1 MFILQ
6 PCHVV
11 YTDYRP
17 VPLQHFVFPSGGD
30 GIHLVVDEHG
40 KFREENFSEAI
51 AKLGGGQE
59 GRPRKN
65 AQRDGSDCYNIVKMI
80 MERNFAPVI
89 VFSFSKKECE
99 AYALQ
104 MAKLDFN
111 TPEEKKLVD
120 EVFQNAMMVLSEE
133 DRALPQVENVL
144 PLLKRGIGIHHGGLL
159 PILKE
164 TTEILFGEGLIK
176 ALFATET
183 FAMGLNMP
191 ARTVVFTS
199 SQKFDGTDMRWVS
212 SGEYIQMSGRAGRR
226 GLDERGIVILMID
239 DKMNPAIGRELL
251 KGAADQLNSA
261 FHLTYNMVLNL
272 LRVEEV
278 NPEFMMERSFHQFQ
292 NYSNIPK
299 LYQNV
304 KDLEEKISGIKITDE
319 IEVNSYFRL
328 QEQLNNLSSQFQSWL
343 VKPQY
348 LVPFLQAGRLV
359 SVKHGEKDFGFGAV
373 VSFKKKTPKEKA
385 NPMEEDSSYVIDVL
399 LHVST
404 ETSKSTSTLNLMPPP
419 KNEKGVM
426 VVVPIHPSL
435 IQQISSVRIF
445 IPQDLRPSDNRKA
458 VMKSIEQVQ
467 KRFGAKNV
475 PLLDPV
481 KDMKI
486 GDKGFKEIIKKIDAF
501 EKRLKEH
508 GLNNNPDLAKLLN
521 SYGKKD
527 KIIKEHEE
535 AKTELKKAKSLL
547 QMSDLKCM
555 KRVLRRLGYCT
566 QADVIE
572 VKGRIACELSS
583 ADELLLTEMMFNGL
597 FNDLEPAQAASIL
610 SCFVCDERSNEMPKL
625 TGELSGPLR
634 TMQDMAKRIATVSK
648 EAKIEID
655 EELYVQKFKPYMMDI
670 VFEWC
675 KGATFMQICK
685 MTDIFEGKSC
695 PGRSE

>member
-1 MFILQ
+1 LTLLTF
-6 PCHVV
+6 
-11 YTDYRP
+11 
-17 VPLQHFVFPSGGD
+17 F
-30 GIHLVVDEHG
+30 
-40 KFREENFSEAI
+40 KFFKA
-51 AKLGGGQE
+51 
-59 GRPRKN
+59 
-65 AQRDGSDCYNIVKMI
+65 
-80 MERNFAPVI
+80 
-89 VFSFSKKECE
+89 
-99 AYALQ
+99 
-104 MAKLDFN
+104 
-111 TPEEKKLVD
+111 EEKKLVD

-191 ARTVVFTS
+191 ARTVVFTAA
-199 SQKFDGTDMRWVS
+199 QKFDGKDMRWLT

-226 GLDERGIVILMID
+226 GMDERGIVILMVD
-239 DKMNPAIGRELL
+239 DKMNPAIGRELV
-251 KGAADQLNSA
+251 KGASDNLNSA

-278 NPEFMMERSFHQFQ
+278 NPEYMMERSFHQFQ

-299 LYQNV
+299 LYQSKFFFREIIIIVMFSRNFCKLYFYFSSEV
-304 KDLEEKISGIKITDE
+304 KDLEQNISGSKIRDE
-319 IEVNSYFRL
+319 AEVTSYYRL
-328 QEQLNNLSSQFQSWL
+328 REQLTNLSAQFQSWL

-348 LVPFLQAGRLV
+348 LVPFLQPGRLV
-359 SVKHGEKDFGFGAV
+359 SVKHGDKDFGFGAV
-373 VSFKKKTPKEKA
+373 VSFKKKGLKEKD
-385 NPMEEDSSYVIDVL
+385 NPMEEDCSYVIDVL
-399 LHVST
+399 LYVTS
-404 ETSKSTSTLNLMPPP
+404 ETSKSQSTLNLMPVP

-445 IPQDLRPSDNRKA
+445 IPKDIRPSDNRKA
-458 VMKSIEQVQ
+458 VYKSIEQVQ
-467 KRFGAKNV
+467 VRFGDNV

-486 GDKGFKEIIKKIDAF
+486 GDKSFKEIVKKIDTF
-501 EKRLKEH
+501 EQRLALH
-508 GLNNNPDLAKLLN
+508 SLHNNPDLPGFLN
-521 SYGKKD
+521 SYGKKAALMKQLD
-527 KIIKEHEE
+527 ESK
-535 AKTELKKAKSLL
+535 AELKKAKSLL

-555 KRVLRRLGYCT
+555 KRVLRRMGYCT
-566 QADVIE
+566 PADVIE

-625 TGELSGPLR
+625 TGDLSGPLR

-655 EELYVQKFKPYMMDI
+655 EELYVQKFKPFMMDV

-675 KGATFMQICK
+675 KGASFMQICK
-685 MTDIFEGKSC
+685 MTDLFEGKISVLLTILLISC
-695 PGRSE
+695 TY

>member
-1 MFILQ
+1 
-6 PCHVV
+6 
-11 YTDYRP
+11 
-17 VPLQHFVFPSGGD
+17 
-30 GIHLVVDEHG
+30 
-40 KFREENFSEAI
+40 
-51 AKLGGGQE
+51 
-59 GRPRKN
+59 
-65 AQRDGSDCYNIVKMI
+65 
-80 MERNFAPVI
+80 
-89 VFSFSKKECE
+89 
-99 AYALQ
+99 
-104 MAKLDFN
+104 
-111 TPEEKKLVD
+111 
-120 EVFQNAMMVLSEE
+120 
-133 DRALPQVENVL
+133 
-144 PLLKRGIGIHHGGLL
+144 L

-199 SQKFDGTDMRWVS
+199 AQKFDGKDMRWVS

-226 GLDERGIVILMID
+226 GLDERGIVILMVD
-239 DKMNPAIGRELL
+239 DRMNPAIGKELV
-251 KGAADQLNSA
+251 KGAADPLNSA

-299 LYQNV
+299 LYQNA
-304 KDLEEKISGIKITDE
+304 KELEQKVASISLEDEK
-319 IEVNSYFRL
+319 EVMGYYNLR
-328 QEQLNNLSSQFQSWL
+328 EQLSNLSKQFQSWL

-348 LVPFLQAGRLV
+348 LVPFLQPGRLV
-359 SVKHGEKDFGFGAV
+359 SVKHGDKDFDFGV
-373 VSFKKKTPKEKA
+373 VISFKKKSPKEKS
-385 NPMEEDSSYVIDVL
+385 NPMEEDCNYVIDVL
-399 LHVST
+399 IHVST
-404 ETSKSTSTLNLMPPP
+404 ETSKSASTLNLMPPA

-426 VVVPIHPSL
+426 VVAPIHPSL
-435 IQQISSVRIF
+435 LQQISSVRIF
-445 IPQDLRPSDNRKA
+445 IPQDLKPSDNRKA
-458 VMKSIEQVQ
+458 VLKSIEQVK
-467 KRFGAKNV
+467 KRFNDNV

-486 GDKGFKEIIKKIDAF
+486 KESAFKEIVKKIDAF
-501 EKRLKEH
+501 EKRLAEH
-508 GLNNNPDLAKLLN
+508 GLHGHPDLPRLLN

-527 KIIKEHEE
+527 QIMKELETARAE
-535 AKTELKKAKSLL
+535 MKKATSLL
-547 QMSDLKCM
+547 QMADLRCM

-634 TMQDMAKRIATVSK
+634 TMQDMAKRIASVSK
-648 EAKIEID
+648 ECKIEID
-655 EELYVQKFKPYMMDI
+655 EELYVGKFKPYMMDI
-670 VFEWC
+670 VYEWC
-675 KGATFMQICK
+675 KGATFMQLCK
-685 MTDIFEGKSC
+685 MTDIFEGSII
-695 PGRSE
+695 RSMRRLEELLRQMIQAAKNIGNTELENKFSESIKLMKRDIVFAASLYL

>member
-1 MFILQ
+1 ML
-6 PCHVV
+6 
-11 YTDYRP
+11 
-17 VPLQHFVFPSGGD
+17 
-30 GIHLVVDEHG
+30 
-40 KFREENFSEAI
+40 
-51 AKLGGGQE
+51 
-59 GRPRKN
+59 
-65 AQRDGSDCYNIVKMI
+65 
-80 MERNFAPVI
+80 FALTKAHTVNHP
-89 VFSFSKKECE
+89 
-99 AYALQ
+99 Y
-104 MAKLDFN
+104 
-111 TPEEKKLVD
+111 
-120 EVFQNAMMVLSEE
+120 
-133 DRALPQVENVL
+133 
-144 PLLKRGIGIHHGGLL
+144 
-159 PILKE
+159 LKE

-199 SQKFDGTDMRWVS
+199 AQKFDGKDMRWVS

-226 GLDERGIVILMID
+226 GLDDRGIVILMID
-239 DKMNPAIGRELL
+239 DKMNPAIGKELV
-251 KGAADQLNSA
+251 KGAADTLNSA

-278 NPEFMMERSFHQFQ
+278 NPEYMMERSFHQFQ

-299 LYQNV
+299 LYANV
-304 KDLEEKISGIKITDE
+304 KELEEKSASFQIHDE
-319 IEVNSYFRL
+319 AEVTSYFRL
-328 QEQLNNLSSQFQSWL
+328 REQLSNLSSQFQSWL
-343 VKPQY
+343 VKPMY

-359 SVKHGEKDFGFGAV
+359 SVKHGEKDFGYGSV
-373 VSFKKKTPKEKA
+373 VSFKKKPMKEKA
-385 NPMEEDSSYVIDVL
+385 NPMEEDCSYVIDVL
-399 LHVST
+399 IHVST

-419 KNEKGVM
+419 KDEKGVM

-467 KRFGAKNV
+467 KRFGQDQV

-486 GDKGFKEIIKKIDAF
+486 NEKPFKEIVKKIDAF
-501 EKRLKEH
+501 EKRLAEH
-508 GLNNNPDLAKLLN
+508 GLHGSPDLNRLLN

-527 KIIKEHEE
+527 KVLKELEE
-535 AKTELKKAKSLL
+535 AKAELKKAKSLL
-547 QMSDLKCM
+547 QMADLKCM
-555 KRVLRRLGYCT
+555 KRVLRRLGYST

-655 EELYVQKFKPYMMDI
+655 EEQYVQKFKPYMMD
-670 VFEWC
+670 VVYSWC
-675 KGATFMQICK
+675 SGSSFLEICK
-685 MTDIFEGKSC
+685 MTDIFEGKLFSFRIDEFNAMLLGTFNLLIWNAEWRKIITEIRKKI
-695 PGRSE
+695 PYSIRM